1 MAMEELLQKVTTF
14 FENYVL
20 PPFKITSVINHDE
33 GWDVE
38 VEVIEE
44 SEYMKKYA
52 KDQLLGVY
60 EAKLDKNKEVVSFQR
75 VSLRPRSTPLD
86 KAEGR

>member
-1 MAMEELLQKVTTF
+1 MEELLQKVTTF

-60 EAKLDKNKEVVSFQR
+60 EANLIRIKKLYHFS
-75 VSLRPRSTPLD
+75 
-86 KAEGR
+86 A